1 MRSFICSRDC
11 PNARHCLSIRDIPC
25 SVYMAMRSRRIDSNE
40 MKRIERARDSKPTY
54 KALKR
59 IYESEGYD
67 E

>member
-1 MRSFICSRDC
+1 MRSFVCSIDC
-11 PNARHCLSIRDIPC
+11 PKARHCLSIRDIPC

-40 MKRIERARDSKPTY
+40 IKRIERARDRKPTY
-54 KALKR
+54 TALKR